1 MRVRAAQAI
10 GVDGDGLDV
19 VAPFNETA
27 LAAALA
33 DYRALV
39 GTSRA
44 ELDAGEAELAG
55 PRQRHRHDPATPPL
69 MPATASRSPACSSNS
84 AQGPP
89 DLPSRANPCGC
100 VPVSDVQNDGQM
112 TVSRS

>member
-10 GVDGDGLDV
+10 GLDGGGLDV

-39 GTSRA
+39 DTRRA

-55 PRQRHRHDPATPPL
+55 PRQRHRYDPGHA
-69 MPATASRSPACSSNS
+69 PAGASHSIAITSMFNEHHPGS
-84 AQGPP
+84 A
-89 DLPSRANPCGC
+89 
-100 VPVSDVQNDGQM
+100 
-112 TVSRS
+112 